1 MFDLVKRIFQN
12 VELRTIRGFLPVV
25 AAINA
30 MESGLEPLSMQE
42 LHGKSLEL
50 RKRAKQGEAYD
61 VLLPEAFA
69 LVRETSR
76 RVLGQRHF
84 DEQLMGGMVM
94 AYGKIAEM
102 KTGEGKTLAATLPV
116 YLHGLYGTGVHVV
129 TVNDYLAQRDAVWMG
144 QIYHALG
151 LSVACLVHEQAYVY
165 DPAFTGE
172 QAVSVGKTSADAAR
186 DELGGFKIVHE
197 YLRPASR
204 TEAYRCDIVYGTN
217 NEFGFDYLR
226 DNLVYQPNQRVQR
239 GFAFAIIDEVDSI
252 LIDEARTPL
261 IISAPDEDAGKLYK
275 EFSRIVPRLRAT
287 DDYTVDEKKHA
298 VSLTEAGIE
307 NLNKLLG
314 RNIYEENNIIL
325 VHHLEEALKAHALF
339 QRDKQYVVKNN
350 EIVIVDEFTGRLM
363 HGRRYNGG
371 LHQAL
376 EAKEGVKIQE
386 ESRTYATI
394 TIQNYFR
401 MYPRLAGMT
410 GTASTSSEEF
420 HAVYKLDVVSVPT
433 HRPLVRA
440 DMPDKIYRTEKGK
453 LSALVRDVKERHE
466 KGQPVLIGTISIEKN
481 EYLSKLLSREGIE
494 HHVLNAKNNEQEA
507 AIIAQAGARG
517 AVTVA
522 TNMAGRGVDIILG
535 GNPYQEPLAQA
546 VRALGGVHVVGTERH
561 EARRIDNQLRG
572 RSGRQGDPGSSQ
584 FYVSLEDDLMR
595 VFGSEKIKPY
605 FERLGLPEDEAVA
618 HAFVTKAL
626 DAAQS
631 KVEGLYFDMRKHV
644 LEYDDVLN
652 KQRDAFYHERT
663 QVLLSDDA
671 AMQLLVGAKMQSESL
686 RIAHDAFMQENPP
699 AYLEQMFG
707 SFAPVP
713 EDLKKTFAAAD
724 AETIASEAGSWLTG
738 LVSEAADR
746 ASGEFW
752 PWARMSVLR
761 VFDMYW
767 MNHLDAME
775 GLRDSASLRSYGQ
788 HDPLVEYRHEGHR
801 MYKDLFAQMD
811 MYIALF
817 VARQAVEVQGHA
829 RHTA

>member
-1 MFDLVKRIFQN
+1 MFDLVKRIFQS

-25 AAINA
+25 ARINA
-30 MESGLEPLSMQE
+30 LEAGLEPLSME
-42 LHGKSLEL
+42 EL
-50 RKRAKQGEAYD
+50 RKKGMALRARARGGETYD

-69 LVRETSR
+69 LARETSR

-84 DEQLMGGMVM
+84 DEQLMGGM
-94 AYGKIAEM
+94 ALAHGKIAQM
-102 KTGEGKTLAATLPV
+102 RTGEGKTLAATLPA
-116 YLHGLYGTGVHVV
+116 YLHGLYGAGVHVV

-172 QAVSVGKTSADAAR
+172 HAVLVGKTSADAAR

-204 TEAYRCDIVYGTN
+204 TEAYRSDIVYGTN

-226 DNLVYQPNQRVQR
+226 DNLVYDPASRVQR

-275 EFSRIVPRLRAT
+275 EFARIVPRLRAT
-287 DDYTVDEKKHA
+287 DDYTIDEKKHA

-339 QRDKQYVVKNN
+339 QRDKQYVVKNG

-363 HGRRYNGG
+363 NGRRYNGG

-376 EAKEGVKIQE
+376 EAKEGVRIQE

-420 HAVYKLDVVSVPT
+420 HTVYKLDVVSIPT
-433 HRPLVRA
+433 HKTMVRT
-440 DMPDKIYRTEKGK
+440 DLPDKIFRTEKGK
-453 LSALVRDVKERHE
+453 FAALVREVKERHE

-481 EYLSKLLSREGIE
+481 EYLSKLLSREGVE
-494 HHVLNAKNNEQEA
+494 HHLLNAKNHEQEA
-507 AIIAQAGARG
+507 AIIAQAGAKG
-517 AVTVA
+517 AVTIA

-535 GNPYQEPLAQA
+535 GNPYEEPRAQE
-546 VRALGGVHVVGTERH
+546 VCALGGLHVVGTERH

-595 VFGSEKIKPY
+595 VFGSEKIQPY
-605 FERLGLPEDEAVA
+605 FQRLGLPEDEAVS

-626 DAAQS
+626 DSAQA

-652 KQRDAFYHERT
+652 KQRDAFYRERT
-663 QVLLSDDA
+663 RILVSDDA
-671 AMQLLVGAKMQSESL
+671 AMQSFVNATVVGEAT
-686 RIAHDAFMQENPP
+686 RIAQDAFGQENPK
-699 AYLEQMFG
+699 AYCDQMFG
-707 SFAPVP
+707 SFAKVP
-713 EDLKKTFAAAD
+713 ESLEKTFERGDAD
-724 AETIASEAGSWLTG
+724 LIASEAGSWLTDM
-738 LVSEAADR
+738 VAQAAQ
-746 ASGEFW
+746 GNPKEFW
-752 PWARMSVLR
+752 SWARMSTLR

-788 HDPLVEYRHEGHR
+788 HDPLVEYRREGHR
-801 MYKDLFAQMD
+801 MYKDLFAQMN

-817 VARQAVEVQGHA
+817 VVRQAAELQTHA
-829 RHTA
+829 RRTA